1 MRLMIAIA
9 LRHIL
14 ARKRQ
19 SIVSLLGIMIGVAF
33 FLAISSI
40 MQGSQKDFIRRLVDN
55 APHITV
61 SDTYR
66 NPAKQPLEILHP
78 GAIVEIRNVKP
89 QTETRGLRGYRQ
101 ILEMIRTIP
110 GLRASAVLTGQAL
123 LSFAGK
129 DVNIVLNGMIP
140 TEIQGITTIDEHM
153 AHGTVDDL
161 IANRDG
167 VIVGT
172 ELMRTMSLDIGDNIT
187 LAAAT
192 GQVRTFKIVAAFR
205 TGRADY
211 DLTQVFVDIKRVQA
225 MMDRPNRA
233 NTIIINLDDPQA
245 ALDVA
250 RSIENRIGYKAV
262 SWQESSEDILN
273 TLMIRNIIMYTVV
286 SAVLVVAAFG
296 IYNIISTIVMEK
308 LRDIAILK
316 SMGFRAGDIKR
327 IFLVQ
332 GFLLGLAGIVTGLP
346 LGCVLMLGLGQ
357 ITFRPPGME
366 PLKMPIDWSAP
377 QFLIASA
384 FAMGAAVMA
393 SWLPARKGA
402 AVLPVNILRGGQ

>member
-1 MRLMIAIA
+1 LI
-9 LRHIL
+9 
-14 ARKRQ
+14 
-19 SIVSLLGIMIGVAF
+19 
-33 FLAISSI
+33 
-40 MQGSQKDFIRRLVDN
+40 DN

-66 NPAKQPLEILHP
+66 NPTKQPIATLYP
-78 GAIVEIRNVKP
+78 AGAIELRNVKP
-89 QTETRGLRGYRQ
+89 LTETRGIRGYRQ
-101 ILEMIRTIP
+101 TLDMIREIP
-110 GLRASAVLTGQAL
+110 GVHASAVLTGQAL

-140 TEIQGITTIDEHM
+140 TEISGITTIDDHM
-153 AHGTVDDL
+153 VEGTIGDL

-172 ELMRTMSLDIGDNIT
+172 ELMRTMSLGIGDNIT

-192 GQVRTFKIVAAFR
+192 GQVRTFKIVASFR

-211 DLTQVFVDIKRVQA
+211 DLKQVYVDIKRVQA
-225 MMDRPNRA
+225 LMNRTNRA
-233 NTIIINLDDPQA
+233 NTIIIKLDNSQKSQEIA
-245 ALDVA
+245 NT
-250 RSIENRIGYKAV
+250 IENRIGYKAV

-273 TLMIRNIIMYTVV
+273 ALMIRNIIMYAVV

-316 SMGFRAGDIKR
+316 SMGFRAHDIKR
-327 IFLVQ
+327 IFLIQ
-332 GFLLGLAGIVTGLP
+332 GFLLGLAGIIFGIP
-346 LGCVLMLGLGQ
+346 LGCAMMLGLGQ
-357 ITFRPPGME
+357 ITFNPPGGD
-366 PLKMPIDWSAP
+366 PIQMPIDWGIP
-377 QFLIASA
+377 QFLIASG
-384 FAMGAAVMA
+384 FAMSAAMLA

-402 AVLPVNILRGGQ
+402 GVQPVSILRGGQ